1 MNDLFLNLVL
11 FTSEGASNN
20 SGDGTEQMGDF
31 FKKMFNGP
39 IFYVVLG
46 GIVLLC
52 VLFYLLRRIT
62 RPQHGAVVII
72 VRGGQIHKTLK
83 EGDKN
88 YFLAPFKDRVGAII
102 PLKEQEITTDR
113 LYINNGPD
121 ALYQVNYTLKYKVVD
136 PNEFYKYYENF
147 ADRVATKLNDD
158 LREFADAGNALILVK
173 DYRANADKILKL
185 LNESLEGFSVEATG
199 FKINLIQPLGRK

>member
-46 GIVLLC
+46 GIILLC
-52 VLFYLLRRIT
+52 VLFYLLKRIT
-62 RPQHGAVVII
+62 RPQPGAVVII
-72 VRGGQIHKTLK
+72 VRGGQIHKALRD
-83 EGDKN
+83 GDKN

-173 DYRANADKILKL
+173 DYRTNADKILKL
-185 LNESLEGFSVEATG
+185 LNESLEGFSIEATG